1 MNNILTAIA
10 QGMNQA
16 ETDNDVR
23 LAATRALQNA
33 IEFASGNFDNDN
45 ERDYLMAVSR
55 PSSSGCGCV
64 VAHSCIKVSLPLLRC
79 LQSAAAAEQL
89 LAL

>member
-33 IEFASGNFDNDN
+33 IEFASGNFDNDD

-55 PSSSGCGCV
+55 P
-64 VAHSCIKVSLPLLRC
+64 AHLAAGVWLLTHASRC
-79 LQSAAAAEQL
+79 CCHF
-89 LAL
+89 

>member
-1 MNNILTAIA
+1 MQVNNILTAIA

-16 ETDNDVR
+16 ETDNAVR

-45 ERDYLMAVSR
+45 ERDYLMAVSC
-55 PSSSGCGCV
+55 PSSSGC
-64 VAHSCIKVSLPLLRC
+64 
-79 LQSAAAAEQL
+79 
-89 LAL
+89 